1 MKKQDKNGENAP
13 KRKKF
18 AEYSD
23 IYQVPLHRS
32 YGAKKRETWLS
43 HFNEHLATFLMVLLY
58 GWMFIML
65 ALGTY
70 LFIGALG
77 HIGILL
83 TIIAVVWFII
93 WKFFRIPRKRIAFI
107 LRLRRKCK
115 RFGYKIEYK
124 RSIFKS
130 MRFLTE
136 GIDLTVNTG
145 KRLWVV
151 RFLPCYRY
159 NSDLIFMDANT
170 LKIKHNPIRLKASL
184 FPGHIRHG
192 VRVNTDQGKRFS
204 FDGKVKTINYSFTD
218 EVSASGIKIA
228 RALIVNPVPHTIR
241 KAEFDGA
248 IYETGTGEKMW
259 GYTLFS
265 GSGFLETLD
274 RESGD

>member
-1 MKKQDKNGENAP
+1 MEKHDNGQGEP
-13 KRKKF
+13 KKKF

-43 HFNEHLATFLMVLLY
+43 HFNEHLATFLMVVLY
-58 GWMFIML
+58 AWMFIML

-70 LFIGALG
+70 MFISALG
-77 HIGILL
+77 HIGTL
-83 TIIAVVWFII
+83 IAVLAAVWFIV
-93 WKFFRIPRKRIAFI
+93 WKFFRVPRKRIAF
-107 LRLRRKCK
+107 LLKLRRRCK
-115 RFGYKIEYK
+115 RFGYKVEYK
-124 RSIFKS
+124 RNIFKG

-145 KRLWVV
+145 KKLWIV

-159 NSDLIFMDANT
+159 NSDLIFMNDSTIN
-170 LKIKHNPIRLKASL
+170 IKHNRIRLKASL
-184 FPGHIRHG
+184 FPGHIR
-192 VRVNTDQGKRFS
+192 QGARIDTKQNKRFS
-204 FDGKVKTINYSFTD
+204 AGGKTKTISYSFTD
-218 EVSASGIKIA
+218 EVSVSGVKTA

-265 GSGFLETLD
+265 GSGFLETLE